1 MCSSSVGEGTACG
14 RTAWGDGL
22 GIWLDARAE
31 VQAAEARE
39 LAREEDIVHDRVR
52 REERPL
58 AIRTR
63 IIVSRKSAW
72 PKKKINSELAPFVH

>member
-1 MCSSSVGEGTACG
+1 M
-14 RTAWGDGL
+14 
-22 GIWLDARAE
+22 DARAE

-72 PKKKINSELAPFVH
+72 PKKKK